1 MTLKNPGKIPYGV
14 SGILESWPVLDMNSV
29 KKLFHQW
36 QEVSCVGV
44 SDRSSKEEYI
54 EKMEKGLNEKGE
66 VYRRMVQKRERDERG

>member
-1 MTLKNPGKIPYGV
+1 
-14 SGILESWPVLDMNSV
+14 MNSV

-36 QEVSCVGV
+36 QDVSCVGL
-44 SDRSSKEEYI
+44 SDSSSKEKYI

>member
-14 SGILESWPVLDMNSV
+14 SGILESWPALDMNSV

-36 QEVSCVGV
+36 QEVSCGCV